1 MSKQLLVDYMPFEIS
16 REQINESISEND
28 GRLIVSGVLQRAE
41 AKNQNGR
48 VYPRETLMRE
58 AKKYSDVNIKERRA
72 LGELDHPDSSVVNL
86 NNASHNVLEMHWD
99 NDDLVGTV
107 EVLGTPAGNI
117 LKELF
122 KSGIKLGI
130 SSRGLGSVKEIKED
144 DGDEPDSSLKQVQ
157 PDFELIAFD
166 FVSNPSTH
174 GAFMAPTNEGKLNE
188 SVGTRDGVCCH
199 DCKVESIIDEIIR
212 G

>member
-1 MSKQLLVDYMPFEIS
+1 MSKQLIVDFMPFEIAPD
-16 REQINESISEND
+16 QINESMKEND
-28 GRLIVSGVLQRAE
+28 GKLVVKGVLQRAE

-48 VYPRETLMRE
+48 VYPKPILERE
-58 AKKYSDVNIKERRA
+58 ADKYTENFITERRA

-86 NNASHNVLEMHWD
+86 NNASHNVVEMHW
-99 NDDLVGTV
+99 NENDLVGTV
-107 EVLGTPAGNI
+107 EVLGTPSGNI

-122 KSGIKLGI
+122 KAGIKLGI
-130 SSRGLGSVKEIKED
+130 SSRGLGSVKELKED
-144 DGDEPDSSLKQVQ
+144 DTLQVQ

-174 GAFMAPTNEGKLNE
+174 GAFLHPVNE
-188 SVGTRDGVCCH
+188 SVQVDKNPNYRI
-199 DCKVESIIDEIIR
+199 EQIINDIMR